1 MANQEEHKQII
12 IVRRRSNADEG
23 HHGGVWKI
31 AFADFMTAMMAFFLV
46 LWIVNSTSKET
57 QASIA
62 RYFNPIKIS
71 DTTPAPRGMQNP
83 KATDYD
89 ASFVE
94 NVKEIHRAQS
104 LENLMKIDTPVDVA
118 AQVKANHVAS
128 PPGEESTSLTRSRAL
143 ERIESLISRNGEA
156 TINAIIDLVLDKERF
171 ASADIVSERAE
182 IRRQEESV
190 DVSLGAMLST
200 SDNVRGDISRRGAPL
215 PGDGAQAARDTQ
227 INEIARSLQEVIKQL
242 PASASLNS
250 TLKVDESRG
259 EIILSI
265 LESQSLNMFA
275 RGSAV
280 PLPAAV
286 DFVGSVGSAIK
297 GLRLAV
303 VVRGHTDSMRHR
315 RGVSDNWKLSTDRAL
330 SAFYILKRFGVA
342 EQSIRRIEGV
352 ADREL
357 KNPQSPFADENR
369 RIDIVLMIP

>member
-286 DFVGSVGSAIK
+286 EFVGSVGSAIK